1 MSSRSAERTASVLR
15 RRSLHG
21 LDFLNFF
28 LANVQTGFGP
38 FIAVYLTAHH
48 WTQVEIGAVLT
59 VGTITGMASQ
69 VPAGALIDATPRKR
83 GAAAAAIA
91 AIMLSALLFALRPN
105 PLPVLIAEVLH
116 GFASAMV
123 LPAIAAI
130 TLTLVN
136 GRGIGERFGR
146 NARWAAVGNAFA
158 AAAMGAVGYTLG
170 YRPVFLLTAAIA
182 IPALLALA
190 LIRAA
195 PAARPP
201 PRRIAAAPPPVAGAP
216 WWRLLLDRRVL
227 AFAGCAALFQL
238 ANAAML
244 QLAGGELTKESGT
257 AATAVIAACIVLPQ
271 VVVAALSP
279 WVGRA
284 AERWGRRPVLLAGF
298 LALPLRALL
307 FAATA
312 SPALMVSAQ
321 GLDGIGGA
329 VFGVLVPLIAADLT
343 AGTARFNLCMGTIG
357 FAGGIGAAVSTT
369 LAGAIADGW
378 GVPAAFVA
386 LAAAGIAAELLVWTA
401 MPETAPAAEPARSP
415 GVQPPGSRCSSASM
429 MRMAPSRSP
438 LPSA

>member
-1 MSSRSAERTASVLR
+1 MSSRSAERTANAR
-15 RRSLHG
+15 RKRSLHG
-21 LDFLNFF
+21 LDMLNFF

-59 VGTITGMASQ
+59 VGTVVGMASQ
-69 VPAGALIDATPRKR
+69 VPAGALIDATPKKR
-83 GAAAAAIA
+83 RAAAAAIG
-91 AIMLSALLFALRPN
+91 AIMASALLFALWPN

-130 TLTLVN
+130 SLTLVS
-136 GRGIGERFGR
+136 RRDAGERFGR
-146 NARWAAVGNAFA
+146 NARWGAVGNGFA
-158 AAAMGAVGYTLG
+158 AVAMGAVGYTLG
-170 YRPVFLLTAAIA
+170 YRPVFVLTAALA
-182 IPALLALA
+182 VPALLALA
-190 LIRAA
+190 VIRAA
-195 PAARPP
+195 PATILP
-201 PRRIAAAPPPVAGAP
+201 PRHVAAAPPPVPAAP
-216 WWRLLLDRRVL
+216 WWRLLLERRVL

-257 AATAVIAACIVLPQ
+257 AATVVIAACIVLPQ
-271 VVVAALSP
+271 LVVAALSP
-279 WVGRA
+279 WVGRLA
-284 AERWGRRPVLLAGF
+284 ARWGRRPVLLAGF

-378 GVPAAFVA
+378 GVPAAFLA
-386 LAAAGIAAELLVWTA
+386 LTAAGLAAVLLVWAA
-401 MPETAPAAEPARSP
+401 MPETGPPSPRPRAARALSRPAAVAAAR
-415 GVQPPGSRCSSASM
+415 R
-429 MRMAPSRSP
+429 
-438 LPSA
+438 